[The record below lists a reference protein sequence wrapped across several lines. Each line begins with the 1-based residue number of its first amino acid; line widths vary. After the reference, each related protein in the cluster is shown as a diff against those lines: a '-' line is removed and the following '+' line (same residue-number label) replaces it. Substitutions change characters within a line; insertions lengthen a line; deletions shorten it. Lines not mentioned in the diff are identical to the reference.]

1 MVDRHAAL
9 QLSVHRPAVLPHPR
23 RPPRRPVARCRLSGD
38 HHRFLELPG
47 SRGRPVDLADG
58 RRVQLWQGPARTDRP
73 RQPRLPVGVVPGGQR
88 AQHGCRGPPMITAQ
102 HVVNIVL
109 DEAAKLGGA
118 DETMVLVSDKVE
130 ATLRWAG
137 NSMTTNGVSVSRNI
151 TVISVVRRGASA
163 HIGTVVS
170 AEVDPRVIP
179 GLVASSQDAARS
191 APAAV
196 DAAPLL
202 ADSGVPADWDAPVP
216 GTGPLVF
223 ADVAESLSRGFGG
236 TDRLYGFAHHSVS
249 TTFLASSTGLRRRYT
264 QPTGAVE
271 INAKRGDASA
281 WAGIGTTDF
290 VDVPTDSL
298 LEQLSMRL
306 GWARRSVELPAGRY
320 ETIMPPSAVADMML
334 YLAWSMAGRGAQEGR
349 TALSAPGGGTRV
361 GERLTDLP
369 LTLFSDPMAPGLA
382 CTPFV
387 AVSSSSETVS
397 LFDNGMEIGQVDWI
411 RDGVI
416 NALAYPRAT
425 AAKFDAKVAVAAD
438 NLVMTGGSA
447 ELPDMIAATERGL
460 LLTTLW
466 YIREV
471 DPTTMLLTGLT
482 RDGVYLI
489 EDGEVTAAV
498 NNFRFNESP
507 LDLLRRV
514 TEAGASEKT
523 LPRECSDWATR
534 AAMPSLRIP
543 DFYMSSVSQAQ

>member
-1 MVDRHAAL
+1 MI
-9 QLSVHRPAVLPHPR
+9 
-23 RPPRRPVARCRLSGD
+23 
-38 HHRFLELPG
+38 
-47 SRGRPVDLADG
+47 
-58 RRVQLWQGPARTDRP
+58 
-73 RQPRLPVGVVPGGQR
+73 R
-88 AQHGCRGPPMITAQ
+88 AQHA
-102 HVVNIVL
+102 VKLVL
-109 DEAAKLGGA
+109 DESAKLGGA
-118 DETMVLVSDKVE
+118 DETMVLVTDKVE

-137 NSMTTNGVSVSRNI
+137 NSMTTNGVSVSRSL
-151 TVISVVRRGASA
+151 TVISVVRRGPSA
-163 HIGTVVS
+163 HVGTVVS

-191 APAAV
+191 APEAG

-202 ADSGVPADWDAPVP
+202 ADGGAPADWDAPVP

-223 ADVAESLSRGFGG
+223 ADVADSLSRAFRG

-281 WAGIGTTDF
+281 WAGIGTADF
-290 VDVPTDSL
+290 VDVPMDSL
-298 LEQLSMRL
+298 LDELSTRL
-306 GWARRSVELPAGRY
+306 GWAQRRVELPPGRY
-320 ETIMPPSAVADMML
+320 ETIMPPSTVADMMI
-334 YLAWSMAGRGAQEGR
+334 YLVWSMAGRGAQEGR
-349 TALSAPGGGTRV
+349 TAFAAPGGGTRL

-387 AVSSSSETVS
+387 ATSSSSEAVS
-397 LFDNGMEIGQVDWI
+397 VFDNGMDIDHVDWI
-411 RDGVI
+411 RGGVI
-416 NALAYPRAT
+416 NALAYPRST
-425 AAKFDAKVAVAAD
+425 AAKFDAEVAVAAD
-438 NLVMTGGSA
+438 NVVMTGGSA
-447 ELPDMIAATERGL
+447 GLADMIAATERGL

-471 DPTTMLLTGLT
+471 DPTTLLLTGLT

-507 LDLLRRV
+507 LDLLGR
-514 TEAGASEKT
+514 TAEAGASEKT
-523 LPRECSDWATR
+523 LPREWGDWATR

>member
-1 MVDRHAAL
+1 
-9 QLSVHRPAVLPHPR
+9 
-23 RPPRRPVARCRLSGD
+23 
-38 HHRFLELPG
+38 
-47 SRGRPVDLADG
+47 
-58 RRVQLWQGPARTDRP
+58 
-73 RQPRLPVGVVPGGQR
+73 
-88 AQHGCRGPPMITAQ
+88 MITAQ

-118 DETMVLVSDKVE
+118 DETMVLVTDKVE

-281 WAGIGTTDF
+281 WTGIGTADF
-290 VDVPTDSL
+290 IDVPTDSL
-298 LEQLSMRL
+298 LEQLSTRL
-306 GWARRSVELPAGRY
+306 AWAQRTVELPAGRY
-320 ETIMPPSAVADMML
+320 ETIMPPSTVADMMI
-334 YLAWSMAGRGAQEGR
+334 YLVWSMAGRGAQEGR
-349 TALSAPGGGTRV
+349 TAFSASGGGTRL
-361 GERLTDLP
+361 GERLTELP

-382 CTPFV
+382 CAPFV
-387 AVSSSSETVS
+387 ATSSSSEALSV
-397 LFDNGMEIGQVDWI
+397 FDNGMEITQVDWI
-411 RDGVI
+411 RSGVI

-425 AAKFDAKVAVAAD
+425 AAKFDAEVAVAAD

-447 ELPDMIAATERGL
+447 ELTDMIAATERGL

-471 DPTTMLLTGLT
+471 DPTTLLLTGLT

-507 LDLLRRV
+507 LDLLRRI
-514 TEAGASEKT
+514 TEAGASQKT
-523 LPRECSDWATR
+523 LPREWGDWATR
-534 AAMPSLRIP
+534 AAMPTLRIP